1 MQIDMHYYG
10 TYAMARAAGI
20 TGKTA
25 KIIATAA
32 QFVDDNGEKENVECR
47 DGARLDAEATAH
59 HALNHKNIDR
69 EDQRKI
75 WVPFH
80 FLPGNQGESYTERL
94 VCRKDSEIAREMVKH
109 MLTLADRP
117 YILPL
122 MGITAHVY
130 ADTFSHYGFSG
141 ISSRR
146 NKIKEIK
153 FDKIIT
159 QDSTTYLKTREK
171 EFKENYPHEDGELG
185 GLANIKSWF
194 AETFSGAL
202 GHGAAV
208 TFPDRPYLKWSFTY
222 EHPEDHGSGL
232 RDNPATFMEGC
243 EGLHRLFR
251 DFAKAKPD
259 CADDSHVKFTDIK
272 DKITEII
279 NLQGTKAER
288 IESWQKA
295 SKSGMFAS
303 GHETIPP
310 YNANIWHNEREN
322 FARERDSRKI
332 KDHSIYR
339 FYQAASVYRTYVLRI
354 LLPSKGL
361 IIT

>member
-10 TYAMARAAGI
+10 TYAMARAAGVNRD
-20 TGKTA
+20 TA

-32 QFVDDNGEKENVECR
+32 QFVDDNAEKDNIELR
-47 DGARLDAEATAH
+47 DGARLDSEATAH
-59 HALNHKNIDR
+59 HALNHKNIDL

-80 FLPGNQGESYTERL
+80 FLPGNEGKTYTERL
-94 VCRKDSEIAREMVKH
+94 VCRKDSEIAREMAQH
-109 MLTLADRP
+109 MLSLANRS
-117 YILPL
+117 YAVPL
-122 MGITAHVY
+122 IGITAHVY
-130 ADTFSHYGFSG
+130 ADTFAHYGFSG

-159 QDSTTYLKTREK
+159 KKTEKYLKQREK
-171 EFKENYPHEDGELG
+171 EFKENYPGEE
-185 GLANIKSWF
+185 GLLTNIKSWF

-222 EHPEDHGSGL
+222 EEPEFDSGM
-232 RDNPATFMEGC
+232 RDNPATFMECC
-243 EGLHRLFR
+243 EALYTLFR
-251 DFAKAKPD
+251 DFAMAKPEY
-259 CADDSHVKFTDIK
+259 SEKSYVEFTDIK
-272 DKITEII
+272 NEIATII
-279 NLQGTKAER
+279 NLQGPKAKR
-288 IESWQKA
+288 IESWQNAAKNGNLYA
-295 SKSGMFAS
+295 SEPK
-303 GHETIPP
+303 TIPY
-310 YNANIWHNEREN
+310 YNANVWHNDREN
-322 FARERDSRKI
+322 LVRERDSRKI
-332 KDHSIYR
+332 KDLSIFR
-339 FYQAASVYRTYVLRI
+339 FYQAAAVYRTYVLRV